1 MPSASDRHAV
11 PSSDDVQGALY
22 CCRVTFRIT
31 LHSGFSAPAQA
42 LDLLWER
49 LDASRREDARFSR
62 VGAEIRATWKEDAEI
77 SMERDQREE
86 IGRRA
91 VFDIVS
97 GICEREPELES
108 DWFAVSTRR

>member
-1 MPSASDRHAV
+1 
-11 PSSDDVQGALY
+11 
-22 CCRVTFRIT
+22 
-31 LHSGFSAPAQA
+31 
-42 LDLLWER
+42 
-49 LDASRREDARFSR
+49 
-62 VGAEIRATWKEDAEI
+62 
-77 SMERDQREE
+77 MERDQREE

>member
-1 MPSASDRHAV
+1 
-11 PSSDDVQGALY
+11 
-22 CCRVTFRIT
+22 VTFRIT

-42 LDLLWER
+42 LDLLWQR
-49 LDASRREDARFSR
+49 LEASRHEDARFAK
-62 VGAEIRATWKEDAEI
+62 VGAEIRATWREDAEV

-97 GICEREPELES
+97 GICARAPELES
-108 DWFAVSTRR
+108 DWFAVSTHR